1 MLEMYEDFKRAGDTT
16 ISKEIACETLQSHYY
31 IKPYYVYDYSQET
44 YCLCGLL
51 DCDCEIDATTGN
63 EIELVDLS

>member
-1 MLEMYEDFKRAGDTT
+1 MKILKEREMQLYIK
-16 ISKEIACETLQSHYY
+16 IACETLQSHYY

-51 DCDCEIDATTGN
+51 DCDCYDWECDRI
-63 EIELVDLS
+63 S